1 MSACR
6 LEKVVSS
13 GDVEKLWLSSFFSLS
28 VSCSLSFALLPT
40 SEHCCADQDVFFF
53 FLFCFSKV
61 VLSLSAQIMMFGIAD
76 DCFESRS

>member
-53 FLFCFSKV
+53 FFVLLQQSSVVTFCSNYDV
-61 VLSLSAQIMMFGIAD
+61 
-76 DCFESRS
+76 CNRR

>member
-53 FLFCFSKV
+53 CFSKV